1 MSCKRLRA
9 GDRPA
14 ASAVVWQPNGGG
26 APPAA
31 RQHHN
36 EAPGTVSPDIQ
47 QEIETR
53 IQAAYQQGHAAA
65 EAAANQRAAQRMEP
79 AVAALNKLIQE
90 LSAVRKRF
98 RAEAEQDTVKLAIA
112 IGRRVLHREL
122 ATDPEAILGLVIAA
136 FQKLNARETQ
146 RLRISPD
153 DAAVIQDNRARLDL
167 PPGLEL
173 VPDPSLTQGSV
184 IFETSR
190 GELDASVD
198 TQLAEIDRGFA
209 DILRRRAQ

>member
-153 DAAVIQDNRARLDL
+153 RCGGDSGQSRASRSAAWLRTGPGPVANPRQRDFRNVARRT
-167 PPGLEL
+167 GR
-173 VPDPSLTQGSV
+173 V
-184 IFETSR
+184 
-190 GELDASVD
+190 
-198 TQLAEIDRGFA
+198 
-209 DILRRRAQ
+209 RRHTAR

>member
-112 IGRRVLHREL
+112 IGLRVLHREL

>member
-1 MSCKRLRA
+1 
-9 GDRPA
+9 
-14 ASAVVWQPNGGG
+14 
-26 APPAA
+26 
-31 RQHHN
+31 
-36 EAPGTVSPDIQ
+36 VSPDIQ